1 MDHSNINASR
11 LLPWLLALSTGLI
24 AGCADAPKAPLTT
37 LGQLP
42 AFEKIKDKL
51 EALNLTLPKPE
62 FNIDAARFVGCMAP
76 LTSRLEP
83 GLAKVLGEV
92 EDKTDELKAKLDTL
106 GGLDDRNLLGKQ
118 SLIADL
124 LDKLTTSP
132 HLEGP
137 AGLAQKIK
145 DDLAEHRKHFK
156 QRVNTEKEFLEA
168 DTRQALKLEEEYLKA
183 YFKKGGAQLVSQII
197 QDPAEQ
203 TELQRQAASLLKLKT
218 DDPKLE
224 QVLVLFD
231 KQLGKA
237 ASKLA
242 KKSPGF
248 VGRDGTQYGFPGIV
262 ETGTHVSIDHSQ
274 VAADTLRIAL
284 EAVRDHYAPLPVLP
298 NTNASASLTDYV
310 IDFSKPVHWVY
321 DRRAGTSADIS
332 IDEAG
337 FQEIEAHS
345 RKAEASVAGAV
356 GKAIRGGSWGALNNE
371 AVAKLVETAA
381 GVVARHVTERA
392 QWCVKAQAGEAH
404 ATTP

>member
-92 EDKTDELKAKLDTL
+92 EDKTDELKTKLDTL

-156 QRVNTEKEFLEA
+156 QRVNTEKEFLKA

-203 TELQRQAASLLKLKT
+203 TELQRQAASLLKLKA

-242 KKSPGF
+242 KKVPAS
-248 VGRDGTQYGFPGIV
+248 
-262 ETGTHVSIDHSQ
+262 S
-274 VAADTLRIAL
+274 VATA
-284 EAVRDHYAPLPVLP
+284 P
-298 NTNASASLTDYV
+298 NTAFRASSKPAHTSASTTAK
-310 IDFSKPVHWVY
+310 SPPTPCASPWKPSATIT
-321 DRRAGTSADIS
+321 RRYRFCRIP
-332 IDEAG
+332 
-337 FQEIEAHS
+337 
-345 RKAEASVAGAV
+345 
-356 GKAIRGGSWGALNNE
+356 
-371 AVAKLVETAA
+371 
-381 GVVARHVTERA
+381 
-392 QWCVKAQAGEAH
+392 
-404 ATTP
+404 TPPPA